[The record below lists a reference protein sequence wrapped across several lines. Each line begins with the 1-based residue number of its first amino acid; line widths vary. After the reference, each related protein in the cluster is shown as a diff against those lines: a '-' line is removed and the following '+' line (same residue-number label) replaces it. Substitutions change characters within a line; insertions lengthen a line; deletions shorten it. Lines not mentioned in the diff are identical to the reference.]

1 MTKIQLTT
9 SAIAALS
16 FVLLLTQSGLI
27 NNASFAQTPNAT
39 NQTTAK
45 TTGQPETTVLNKTT
59 IPAQQTTVTVNQT
72 IEPAITNQ
80 TLQPLENL
88 TNQTQAPPS
97 LSGIQNKTM
106 VTPTGNAT
114 TTVVYKTTVPFN
126 QTMVTDGS
134 NQLQEQQQQQQ
145 TSNATTSTPT
155 PPPPTGNT
163 SGGVQGNQSQQQGSN
178 NPLSKI
184 PILGELFGGK

>member
-1 MTKIQLTT
+1 MRRRLQL
-9 SAIAALS
+9 SISIIGALS
-16 FVLLLTQSGLI
+16 FILFLAQSGLS
-27 NNASFAQTPNAT
+27 NNASFAQTPNTT

-72 IEPAITNQ
+72 SEPAITNG

-97 LSGIQNKTM
+97 LSGIENKTM

-114 TTVVYKTTVPFN
+114 TTVVNKTTVPFN
-126 QTMVTDGS
+126 QTMVTGGS
-134 NQLQEQQQQQQ
+134 NQTQEQQQ
-145 TSNATTSTPT
+145 TSNATTPRPAS
-155 PPPPTGNT
+155 NT
-163 SGGVQGNQSQQQGSN
+163 SGGGQANQSQEQGNS
-178 NPLSKI
+178 NPLSNI
-184 PILGELFGGK
+184 PILGKLFGGK